1 MDAFIRVFDNG
12 TEERDKLERIAHI
25 LTGLSPRGYHYRVG
39 ETYFDYGQD
48 WVWTTVLCDGGNY
61 GGYQALSPAAQEEVI
76 LSDIVDLASI
86 AQKILRGKFCPDRA

>member
-1 MDAFIRVFDNG
+1 MDAFIRIFDNG

-48 WVWTTVLCDGGNY
+48 WVWTTVLCDGGDF
-61 GGYQALSPAAQEEVI
+61 GGYQALNPAAQEEVI
-76 LSDIVDLASI
+76 LSDIAGLAGI

>member
-39 ETYFDYGQD
+39 ETYFDYGQN
-48 WVWTTVLCDGGNY
+48 WVWTTVLCDGGSF

-76 LSDIVDLASI
+76 LSDIADLASI